1 MLNDTQKNLYIRL
14 IHYAGPYK
22 KLIALSMLASLGVAG
37 TDAVTAYLVKPFV
50 DQLIV
55 AGNLTLARL
64 VPLLVI
70 VMATFKGVSR
80 YVQEYNIRT
89 AGQGALQDIRNRVF
103 GHSIRL
109 SMRFYT
115 ENSTGGLMSR
125 ILNDINVLQAA
136 VSDVLVILL
145 RESVTMVALT
155 GYAFYTDWKLALMAF
170 VAIPAAALPAAAIG
184 KKIKKFSQRGQSA
197 MGDVTAV
204 LEQSVSGIKVIK
216 AFATEDL
223 EEKRFVSENAGFFRL
238 MKKTFRYSAATA
250 PVMEIL
256 TSLGVAAV
264 LWYGLERVVADE
276 LTKGELFSILAA
288 ILLMYAPLKRLT
300 KVNNRVQRALGAAER
315 VFEILDT
322 PAEVLDPP
330 NAIELPCSRGQ
341 VDFENISFRY
351 DNELVLD
358 DFSLTVKPGEIVA
371 FVGSSGAG
379 KSTIFSLLNRF
390 YDPQAGRVLIDG
402 HDIRSVTQ
410 SSLHQSIALVDQ
422 DSFLFNDTIINNLR
436 YGSRQAD
443 LTAVKAAAQKAF
455 ADDFIRQLPE
465 GYDTAIGD
473 RGVRLSGGQRQRI
486 CIARAILKDAPILL
500 LDEATSALDTESE
513 AIVQKALSNLM
524 RNRTTFVVAHRLST
538 IMHADSIVVM
548 DSGRIVEQGSHEQL
562 LANNGTYKRLYDA
575 QFKDQA
581 G

>member
-184 KKIKKFSQRGQSA
+184 KKIKK
-197 MGDVTAV
+197 
-204 LEQSVSGIKVIK
+204 
-216 AFATEDL
+216 
-223 EEKRFVSENAGFFRL
+223 
-238 MKKTFRYSAATA
+238 
-250 PVMEIL
+250 
-256 TSLGVAAV
+256 
-264 LWYGLERVVADE
+264 
-276 LTKGELFSILAA
+276 
-288 ILLMYAPLKRLT
+288 
-300 KVNNRVQRALGAAER
+300 
-315 VFEILDT
+315 VFT
-322 PAEVLDPP
+322 
-330 NAIELPCSRGQ
+330 
-341 VDFENISFRY
+341 
-351 DNELVLD
+351 
-358 DFSLTVKPGEIVA
+358 
-371 FVGSSGAG
+371 
-379 KSTIFSLLNRF
+379 
-390 YDPQAGRVLIDG
+390 
-402 HDIRSVTQ
+402 
-410 SSLHQSIALVDQ
+410 
-422 DSFLFNDTIINNLR
+422 
-436 YGSRQAD
+436 
-443 LTAVKAAAQKAF
+443 
-455 ADDFIRQLPE
+455 
-465 GYDTAIGD
+465 
-473 RGVRLSGGQRQRI
+473 
-486 CIARAILKDAPILL
+486 ARAI
-500 LDEATSALDTESE
+500 
-513 AIVQKALSNLM
+513 
-524 RNRTTFVVAHRLST
+524 RHGGC
-538 IMHADSIVVM
+538 DSCFGAECFR
-548 DSGRIVEQGSHEQL
+548 DQGH
-562 LANNGTYKRLYDA
+562 
-575 QFKDQA
+575 
-581 G
+581 